1 VNAVGSASAG
11 AAAVG
16 ERSAT
21 IVLQGAGVRR
31 GELTVLHPL
40 HLRLPLRGCTV
51 ILGPNGA
58 GKSTLLGLMHGLIA
72 PDEGRVLASLD
83 AAPTRRPT
91 LAYLFQRPVMLRRS
105 ALANITHALAVAGV
119 PREQRAMRAQAALAR
134 VGMSYAA
141 HRPARRLSGGE
152 QQRVALARAQ
162 ALDPHALLLDEPT
175 ASLDPAAAAA
185 IERELQRLCAEGVGL
200 VMATH
205 DLAMARRMAT
215 EVLFLHRG
223 RVLEHG
229 PASSVFAQPRDPAL
243 RRFLAGEWLE

>member
-1 VNAVGSASAG
+1 MGSAPRG
-11 AAAVG
+11 VAALG

-21 IVLQGAGVRR
+21 IELQGTGVRR
-31 GELTVLHPL
+31 GELTVLHPM

-51 ILGPNGA
+51 VLGPNGA

-72 PDEGRVLASLD
+72 PDEGSVVASLD
-83 AAPTRRPT
+83 SAPARRPT

-105 ALANITHALAVAGV
+105 TLENIEHALAVAGV
-119 PREQRAMRAQAALAR
+119 PRSERGARAQAALAR
-134 VGMSYAA
+134 VGMAYAGR
-141 HRPARRLSGGE
+141 RPARRLSGGE

-185 IERELQRLCAEGVGL
+185 IERELHRLCAEGVGL

-215 EVLFLHRG
+215 TVLFLHRG
-223 RVLEHG
+223 RLREHG
-229 PASSVFAQPRDPAL
+229 PAQTVFSQPRDPAL
-243 RRFLAGEWLE
+243 RAFLAGEWLE